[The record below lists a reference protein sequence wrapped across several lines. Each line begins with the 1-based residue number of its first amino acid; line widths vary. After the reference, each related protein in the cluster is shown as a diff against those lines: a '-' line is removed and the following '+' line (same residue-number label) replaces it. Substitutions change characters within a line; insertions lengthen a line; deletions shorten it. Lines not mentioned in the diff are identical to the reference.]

1 MVHASDSEA
10 NLGKP
15 VKLEMPSKRPFPFEN
30 DSGKEHK
37 KRNINS
43 LSHKKISKLLVALE
57 ELLAEDGVGEV
68 EALIGSP
75 AFSRAT
81 ELRSTLRDQV
91 HSGLSLPSSSGSGDY
106 NVGSSPQE
114 PVIRNPGKI
123 LTTLQIT
130 PWTLSSIPSELP
142 PLPEVYDP
150 TLELASFTHHGR
162 TNGSVTDL
170 SYERLEWVGDAYIY
184 TISTLLISQTFPALL
199 PGKCSQLRERLVKN
213 VTLADFARK
222 YGFEKRAK
230 LPEDTIHPMKEPEK
244 IKAMG
249 DIFEAYVAAIV
260 LADPEN
266 GVSRASEWLKSLWA
280 MVLSKEIQ
288 QEERNEDKLDSPL
301 WRLRGN
307 VDHVQTKTKSVLNP
321 KEKLQMALNSKVS
334 KLTYK
339 DIGTAKKDKNT
350 KLAVFTVGVFLDGW
364 GEVDK
369 QIGFGSANGKKEAG
383 FKAAE
388 MALNNKK
395 LMAKYSEK
403 KKIYDA
409 QQERERMALQK
420 QEENCS

>member
-10 NLGKP
+10 NLGNP
-15 VKLEMPSKRPFPFEN
+15 VKLEMTSKRPFPFEN
-30 DSGKEHK
+30 VSGKEHK

-43 LSHKKISKLLVALE
+43 LSHKKISQLLGALE
-57 ELLAEDGVGEV
+57 ELLGEDDVGEV
-68 EALIGSP
+68 EALMGGA
-75 AFSRAT
+75 AFSGAT

-91 HSGLSLPSSSGSGDY
+91 QSDLNNTSHSGSGDSK
-106 NVGSSPQE
+106 VESSSQE
-114 PVIRNPGKI
+114 PVIGNPGTI
-123 LTTLQIT
+123 LTALQIT
-130 PWTLSSIPSELP
+130 PWTLSSIPSKLP

-170 SYERLEWVGDAYIY
+170 SYERLEWIGDAYIY
-184 TISTLLISQTFPALL
+184 IISTLLISQTFPALL

-230 LPEDTIHPMKEPEK
+230 LPEDILHPMKNGK
-244 IKAMG
+244 N
-249 DIFEAYVAAIV
+249 
-260 LADPEN
+260 PEN

-321 KEKLQMALNSKVS
+321 KEKLQKALSSKVS

-350 KLAVFTVGVFLDGW
+350 KLAVFTVGVFLNGW

-395 LMAKYSEK
+395 MMAKYLEK

-409 QQERERMALQK
+409 QQERERIALQK
-420 QEENCS
+420 QEENRS

>member
-10 NLGKP
+10 NLGNP
-15 VKLEMPSKRPFPFEN
+15 VKLEMASKRSFPFEN
-30 DSGKEHK
+30 GSVPEHK
-37 KRNINS
+37 KRNINP
-43 LSHKKISKLLVALE
+43 LSHKKISKLLGALE
-57 ELLAEDGVGEV
+57 ELLGEDDVGEV
-68 EALIGSP
+68 EALMGGA
-75 AFSRAT
+75 AFSGVT
-81 ELRSTLRDQV
+81 ELRNTLRDQV
-91 HSGLSLPSSSGSGDY
+91 QSDLNDTSHSSSGDLKVE
-106 NVGSSPQE
+106 NSSQE
-114 PVIRNPGKI
+114 PVIGNPGKI
-123 LTTLQIT
+123 LTALQIT
-130 PWTLSSIPSELP
+130 PWTLSSIPSKLP

-213 VTLADFARK
+213 VTLADFSRK

-230 LPEDTIHPMKEPEK
+230 LPEDTLHPMKEPEK
-244 IKAMG
+244 VKAMG
-249 DIFEAYVAAIV
+249 DIFEAYVAAVV
-260 LADPEN
+260 LSDPDN

-301 WRLRGN
+301 WKLRGN
-307 VDHVQTKTKSVLNP
+307 VDHVQTKTKSALNP
-321 KEKLQMALNSKVS
+321 KEKLQKALSSKVS

-364 GEVDK
+364 GEADK

-395 LMAKYSEK
+395 MMAKYLEK

-409 QQERERMALQK
+409 QQERERIALQK
-420 QEENCS
+420 QEEN

>member
-75 AFSRAT
+75 AYSRAT

-91 HSGLSLPSSSGSGDY
+91 QSGLSLPSSSGSGDY

-142 PLPEVYDP
+142 P
-150 TLELASFTHHGR
+150 SQ
-162 TNGSVTDL
+162 NVTDL

-280 MVLSKEIQ
+280 M
-288 QEERNEDKLDSPL
+288 
-301 WRLRGN
+301 
-307 VDHVQTKTKSVLNP
+307 TKTKTVLNP

>member
-15 VKLEMPSKRPFPFEN
+15 VKLEMASKRPFPFEN
-30 DSGKEHK
+30 GSGKEHK
-37 KRNINS
+37 KRNIDS
-43 LSHKKISKLLVALE
+43 SSHNKISKLLGALE
-57 ELLAEDGVGEV
+57 ELLGEDDVGEV
-68 EALIGSP
+68 EALMGGA
-75 AFSRAT
+75 AFSGAN
-81 ELRSTLRDQV
+81 ELRNTLRDQV
-91 HSGLSLPSSSGSGDY
+91 QSYLNNTSHSGSRDFKVESSS
-106 NVGSSPQE
+106 QE
-114 PVIRNPGKI
+114 PVIGNPGKI
-123 LTTLQIT
+123 LTALQIT
-130 PWTLSSIPSELP
+130 PWTLSSIPSKLP

-162 TNGSVTDL
+162 TNGSVADL

-230 LPEDTIHPMKEPEK
+230 LPEDTLHPMKEPEK
-244 IKAMG
+244 VKAMG

-260 LADPEN
+260 LSDPKN

-307 VDHVQTKTKSVLNP
+307 VDQVQTKTKSVLNP
-321 KEKLQMALNSKVS
+321 KEKLQKALSSKVS

-395 LMAKYSEK
+395 MMAKYLEK
-403 KKIYDA
+403 KKIYDT
-409 QQERERMALQK
+409 QQERERIALQK
-420 QEENCS
+420 QEES

>member
-1 MVHASDSEA
+1 MS
-10 NLGKP
+10 
-15 VKLEMPSKRPFPFEN
+15 SKRPFPFEN
-30 DSGKEHK
+30 GNGKEHK

-43 LSHKKISKLLVALE
+43 LSHEKISNLLGALE
-57 ELLAEDGVGEV
+57 ELLGEDDVGEV
-68 EALIGSP
+68 EALMGGA
-75 AFSRAT
+75 AFSGAS
-81 ELRSTLRDQV
+81 ELRNTLRDQV
-91 HSGLSLPSSSGSGDY
+91 QSDLNNTSHSGSGDLK
-106 NVGSSPQE
+106 VESSSQE
-114 PVIRNPGKI
+114 PVIGNPGKI

-130 PWTLSSIPSELP
+130 PWTLSSIPSKLP
-142 PLPEVYDP
+142 ALPEVYDP

-162 TNGSVTDL
+162 TNGSIADL

-230 LPEDTIHPMKEPEK
+230 LPEDTLHPMKDPEK
-244 IKAMG
+244 VKAMG
-249 DIFEAYVAAIV
+249 DIFEAYVAAVV
-260 LADPEN
+260 LSDPEN

-288 QEERNEDKLDSPL
+288 QEERNEDKMDSPL

-321 KEKLQMALNSKVS
+321 KEKLQKALSSKVS

-395 LMAKYSEK
+395 MMAKYLEK

-409 QQERERMALQK
+409 QQERERIALQK
-420 QEENCS
+420 QEES

>member
-15 VKLEMPSKRPFPFEN
+15 VKLEMSSKRPFPFEN
-30 DSGKEHK
+30 GSGKEHK

-43 LSHKKISKLLVALE
+43 SSHKKISKLLGALE
-57 ELLAEDGVGEV
+57 ELLGEDDVREV
-68 EALIGSP
+68 EALMGGA
-75 AFSRAT
+75 AFSGAT
-81 ELRSTLRDQV
+81 ELRNTLRDQV
-91 HSGLSLPSSSGSGDY
+91 QSDLNNNSHSGSGDFK
-106 NVGSSPQE
+106 VESSSQE
-114 PVIRNPGKI
+114 PVIGNPGKI
-123 LTTLQIT
+123 LTALQIT
-130 PWTLSSIPSELP
+130 PWTLSSIPSKLP

-230 LPEDTIHPMKEPEK
+230 LPEDTLYPMKEPERV
-244 IKAMG
+244 KAMG

-260 LADPEN
+260 LSDPEN
-266 GVSRASEWLKSLWA
+266 GVSCASEWLKSLWA

-307 VDHVQTKTKSVLNP
+307 VDRIQTKTKSVLNP
-321 KEKLQMALNSKVS
+321 KEKLQKALSSKVS

-383 FKAAE
+383 IKAAE

-395 LMAKYSEK
+395 MMAKYLEK

-409 QQERERMALQK
+409 QQERERIALQK
-420 QEENCS
+420 QEES

>member
-1 MVHASDSEA
+1 MA
-10 NLGKP
+10 
-15 VKLEMPSKRPFPFEN
+15 SKRPFPFEN
-30 DSGKEHK
+30 GSGHEHK
-37 KRNINS
+37 KRSINS
-43 LSHKKISKLLVALE
+43 LSHKKISKLLGALE
-57 ELLAEDGVGEV
+57 ELLGEDDVGEV
-68 EALIGSP
+68 EALMGGA
-75 AFSRAT
+75 AFSGVT
-81 ELRSTLRDQV
+81 ELRNTLRDQV
-91 HSGLSLPSSSGSGDY
+91 QSDLNDTSHSGSGDFK
-106 NVGSSPQE
+106 VESSSQK
-114 PVIRNPGKI
+114 PVIGNPGRI
-123 LTTLQIT
+123 LTALQIT
-130 PWTLSSIPSELP
+130 PWTLSSIPSKLP

-222 YGFEKRAK
+222 YGFERRAK
-230 LPEDTIHPMKEPEK
+230 LPEDTLHPMKESEK
-244 IKAMG
+244 VKAMG
-249 DIFEAYVAAIV
+249 DIFEAYVAAVV
-260 LADPEN
+260 LSDPEY
-266 GVSRASEWLKSLWA
+266 GVSL
-280 MVLSKEIQ
+280 LSKEIQ

-307 VDHVQTKTKSVLNP
+307 VDHVQTKTKNILNP
-321 KEKLQMALNSKVS
+321 KEKLQKALSSKVS

-339 DIGTAKKDKNT
+339 DIGTTKKDKNT

-388 MALNNKK
+388 MALDNKK
-395 LMAKYSEK
+395 MMAKYLEK

-409 QQERERMALQK
+409 QQERERIALQK
-420 QEENCS
+420 QEEIEHDQQPKRKVMTFESGGQ